1 MVLKVGRLTI
11 SPLACSKV
19 GIKRRTQQKT
29 GREFKNFIKQS
40 QTLRDIKRH
49 AQTERLHPIVYF
61 SIFVLRSC
69 QISGKAQKI
78 QLIEYIAKPLFLM
91 DLL

>member
-19 GIKRRTQQKT
+19 GIKRKAQQKT

-40 QTLRDIKRH
+40 QTIRDIKRH
-49 AQTERLHPIVYF
+49 AQTERLNPIVYF
-61 SIFVLRSC
+61 SIIMLRSC
-69 QISGKAQKI
+69 QINGQAQRV
-78 QLIEYIAKPLFLM
+78 QLIESIAKQLFLM
-91 DLL
+91 ALL